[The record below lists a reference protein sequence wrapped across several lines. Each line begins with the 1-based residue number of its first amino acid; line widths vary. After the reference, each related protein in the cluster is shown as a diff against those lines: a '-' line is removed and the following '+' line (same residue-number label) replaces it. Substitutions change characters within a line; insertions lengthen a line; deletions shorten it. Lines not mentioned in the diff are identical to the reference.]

1 MLAGLILSSLALLL
15 SPHRAWAE
23 RHGIEHRLVFSTFPS
38 GGMRELF
45 EHILSE
51 AYARLGYEIE
61 LQGYPAERAL
71 LMANDGLVDGEAGRV
86 SVVEKNYPNLIRV
99 PTPIYVNRVAILT
112 TATDID
118 PARGW
123 AQFANHRTCIR
134 NGYKFLESRVKGGN
148 CHLVS
153 SYEKMLGLLKN
164 RRVDVALA
172 EYFDILPTLSR
183 LGLGEVRML
192 SRPMASNPMYHY
204 LNRRH
209 ADLVPR
215 IDAVLRDMA
224 AQGRLKAIELHMM
237 QTHYGGVADTCPLVV
252 PAR

>member
-1 MLAGLILSSLALLL
+1 
-15 SPHRAWAE
+15 
-23 RHGIEHRLVFSTFPS
+23 
-38 GGMRELF
+38 
-45 EHILSE
+45 
-51 AYARLGYEIE
+51 
-61 LQGYPAERAL
+61 
-71 LMANDGLVDGEAGRV
+71 
-86 SVVEKNYPNLIRV
+86 
-99 PTPIYVNRVAILT
+99 
-112 TATDID
+112 
-118 PARGW
+118 
-123 AQFANHRTCIR
+123 
-134 NGYKFLESRVKGGN
+134 
-148 CHLVS
+148 
-153 SYEKMLGLLKN
+153 MLGLLKN

-183 LGLGEVRML
+183 LGLGEVRIL